1 MSFFLNFLQNLFVKC
16 TKTYPQNEDI
26 NEERNKQQ
34 TVSITMANQD
44 HRKSEKNEEMSEK
57 IKNDYK
63 WIHRTG
69 HSILTI
75 TWLFFIIFG
84 NVRENQQLSQL
95 IINCEKDGILQYTY
109 NSECKSSQP
118 YNVAYHILSLI
129 GSLLGFAQIY
139 FVMRRLFYEK
149 IALRIFDVFFM
160 FRDHIVHSS
169 FLCPYIGSVYV
180 YHYLQYNVFFCY
192 TSSTFCDQKPEI
204 YDVVHNIYLSFIV
217 FLSIY
222 LFTQICCIGLFLY
235 LFFKHKMKPW
245 HHICQIEDKLFLMK
259 DYFETSNLKVKIS
272 RTRQIRDF
280 VTKWTEM
287 EDDDIEER
295 VHRHAQEIIRVLKR
309 RIFYKINNGPS
320 SSFSGATSHNFQGS
334 ILQSEDSFDDSSI
347 KSTDAKDFKNELPDL
362 WDFLTFDDTY
372 QDICVESIEDAFY
385 KLFFLRK
392 ELANA
397 IKTDRTIISSLFKY
411 LSLVLY
417 PSGIIAVT
425 RIFGYQNAFGEGVDL
440 FKTYLLGL
448 SILTSHLLGHLKF
461 IALMLN
467 IRPINIGDVI
477 LFDGST
483 FRVRDIDFTHVYLM
497 GPYYAVVPNENFT
510 NEKMI
515 NLSRASVSD
524 MCQVS
529 FPIITTHKRM
539 NAERFKRL
547 FDEYSELFPK
557 DVDLSTVRCGW
568 MSAVEDKKI
577 MQCHWRY
584 KFRIFNRSRHN
595 QVRTRIID
603 FLHHK
608 CGAIIAEDAM
618 QLKLAGGGFH
628 PKNSGDG

>member
-1 MSFFLNFLQNLFVKC
+1 MSLVLNFFQNLFVKC
-16 TKTYPQNEDI
+16 TKTHPQKEN
-26 NEERNKQQ
+26 NTKNKEPDDLDGEKI
-34 TVSITMANQD
+34 VSITMSNPNREQI
-44 HRKSEKNEEMSEK
+44 EKNDEK
-57 IKNDYK
+57 MNEDYK
-63 WIHRTG
+63 WIYSTIHT
-69 HSILTI
+69 ILI
-75 TWLFFIIFG
+75 ATWLFFIIFG
-84 NVRENQQLSQL
+84 NVRENQQLSHLDL
-95 IINCEKDGILQYTY
+95 ICDNDEVSQHTY
-109 NSECKSSQP
+109 NSECQSSRP

-139 FVMRRLFYEK
+139 FVMRRFFYEK

-169 FLCPYIGSVYV
+169 FLCPYIGSIYV
-180 YHYLQYNVFFCY
+180 YHFLQYNVFFCH

-235 LFFKHKMKPW
+235 LFFKHKMQPW
-245 HHICQIEDKLFLMK
+245 HHICQIEDNLCLIKE
-259 DYFETSNLKVKIS
+259 YFETSKLKLNVS

-287 EDDDIEER
+287 EDDNIEER
-295 VHRHAQEIIRVLKR
+295 VHQHAEKIIRVLKQR
-309 RIFYKINNGPS
+309 LFNRTQNYP
-320 SSFSGATSHNFQGS
+320 GS
-334 ILQSEDSFDDSSI
+334 EMLSNDSFDVSPI
-347 KSTDAKDFKNELPDL
+347 KETDAQDFRHELPNL
-362 WDFLTFDDTY
+362 WHFLTYENTY
-372 QDICVESIEDAFY
+372 KDICVESIEDAFY

-397 IKTDRTIISSLFKY
+397 IKTDRNIISSLFKY

-417 PSGIIAVT
+417 PAGIIAIT

-483 FRVRDIDFTHVYLM
+483 FRVHDISFTHIYLK
-497 GPYYAVVPNENFT
+497 GPYYAVLPNENFT
-510 NEKMI
+510 NEKMV

-539 NAERFKRL
+539 NAERFKQL
-547 FDEYSELFPK
+547 FDEYNELFPK

-568 MSAVEDKKI
+568 MSALENKKI

-618 QLKLAGGGFH
+618 QLKLASGGFH
-628 PKNSGDG
+628 PKNSGP